1 MRLTRSCECWSSC
14 AHPPAPACADFR
26 ASPRPLHQTSF
37 RLAEAS
43 YAVAIFGDAM
53 APRTFLADVSS
64 PKVQPV
70 THCNCDMTDLLS
82 LLSQI
87 FSKPRDS
94 VQALVGWRL
103 FRSAVMHLDTV
114 SPTCTPPHALGSSH
128 SACFSH
134 QVSLHFVV

>member
-1 MRLTRSCECWSSC
+1 MMYYYPSGVKNRLGLVKLGLPYATEPILRVLVFLRTSSC
-14 AHPPAPACADFR
+14 SGCADFR

-43 YAVAIFGDAM
+43 YAVAIFWDVM
-53 APRTFLADVSS
+53 APRTFLADVIS

-70 THCNCDMTDLLS
+70 THCNCDMTDLLP

-103 FRSAVMHLDTV
+103 FRSAVLHLDTV
-114 SPTCTPPHALGSSH
+114 SPT
-128 SACFSH
+128 
-134 QVSLHFVV
+134 